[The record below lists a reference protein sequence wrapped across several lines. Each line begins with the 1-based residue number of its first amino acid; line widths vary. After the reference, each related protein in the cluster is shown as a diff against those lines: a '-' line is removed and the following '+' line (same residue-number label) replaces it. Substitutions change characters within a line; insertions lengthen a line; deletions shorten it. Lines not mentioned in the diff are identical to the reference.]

1 METAKKEFE
10 NLVYRGVKSQGLDDL
25 SSKLLAILY
34 SEPDLLTLE
43 ELSAMTGYSFSAVS
57 ATMKMLSGINLVEK
71 TKKASSK
78 KLYFSVQKDML
89 TMTINAVK
97 SKNEFMVSPAIK
109 DLPAIIEKCKKSK
122 AENSEEM
129 LKIIEQYY
137 QQMIALDLIL
147 KNLVEFTEKV
157 QNEVMITCPHET

>member
-109 DLPAIIEKCKKSK
+109 DLPAIIERCKKSK

>member
-109 DLPAIIEKCKKSK
+109 NLPAIIERCKKSK

>member
-10 NLVYRGVKSQGLDDL
+10 NLVYRGVKSQGFDDL

-109 DLPAIIEKCKKSK
+109 DLPAIIERCKKSK

>member
-34 SEPDLLTLE
+34 SEPNLLTLE

-109 DLPAIIEKCKKSK
+109 NLPAIIERCKKSK